1 LIPEFNFEGMTFL
14 VIYMIIFAFLAGLS
28 CLYLHE
34 KKKQLKWKKFSYFIQ
49 TERRKPKKKDNV
61 IKFRKPED

>member
-1 LIPEFNFEGMTFL
+1 MIPEFNFDGMTA
-14 VIYMIIFAFLAGLS
+14 IIAYKIVFAFGIALL

-34 KKKQLKWKKFSYFIQ
+34 KKKQLKWKKLSNFVKI
-49 TERRKPKKKDNV
+49 EVKKRKDNI